1 LGPQLT
7 ADERAALF
15 LQRYQDK
22 TSKVIADS
30 YLQVNN
36 ILDHLNK
43 MTDMIVMEHETSY
56 IMAYKEHMVK
66 VQMELIDMKRKTTE
80 TYYRMKAEDRTKFL
94 EGSIAWLRKEVMKLM
109 RALERAQVQNKDM
122 RKELE
127 EARKEKAFM
136 MEYTVCTKK
145 ENLRLKKTVEQLKDP
160 DNIMRYAKNI
170 VQNEEAEDTVADE
183 LPEKASM
190 IIKSTSEAGFNFMK
204 SPMNMNADLVFHP
217 PTFSPVTELNPTT
230 KHATRSNET
239 SSMFGG
245 RGNQRISTA
254 QETMRKPSEKDQ
266 ASTTFSKTLLSFHQR
281 TKSGGG
287 MRPHHML
294 GN

>member
-1 LGPQLT
+1 
-7 ADERAALF
+7 
-15 LQRYQDK
+15 
-22 TSKVIADS
+22 
-30 YLQVNN
+30 
-36 ILDHLNK
+36 
-43 MTDMIVMEHETSY
+43 MEHETSY

-109 RALERAQVQNKDM
+109 RALERAQDQNKGM

-136 MEYTVCTKK
+136 M
-145 ENLRLKKTVEQLKDP
+145 
-160 DNIMRYAKNI
+160 
-170 VQNEEAEDTVADE
+170 E

-254 QETMRKPSEKDQ
+254 QETI
-266 ASTTFSKTLLSFHQR
+266 
-281 TKSGGG
+281 
-287 MRPHHML
+287 
-294 GN
+294 